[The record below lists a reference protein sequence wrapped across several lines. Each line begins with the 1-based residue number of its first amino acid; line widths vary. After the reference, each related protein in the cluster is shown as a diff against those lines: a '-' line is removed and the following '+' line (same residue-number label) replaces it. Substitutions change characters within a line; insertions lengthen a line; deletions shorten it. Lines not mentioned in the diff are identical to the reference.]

1 MPGEYGVVQEAPPA
15 PGAEAPGA
23 LGRRTTA
30 GVLWLLLQSLS
41 GRAAGFVS
49 QLVLARLLLPEAFGQ
64 VGLAYTVTGLVGAL
78 ISFGVD
84 DVVLQRSARLQH
96 WLAPAFWCS
105 LGLSVVGT
113 ALLLAAAPLAAHIYG
128 SPGLTGLIA
137 VVALTLPLGALATVP
152 TVKLRAAMDFRFIA
166 AYSSLEIVGVQLAS
180 VLLAA
185 AGFDAYSFV
194 LPLPVAAAVKLVVFW
209 RKAPTR
215 ITWRYRVAQLAHLL
229 RSGLLILATRIINE
243 TVNQG
248 DYIILGIMT
257 TDAVV
262 GVYFF
267 AFRLAAQPLRM
278 LAGNFG
284 AVLFPALTQLGAD
297 PARQRSAALQAAR
310 ILVYVVTPV
319 CFLQAALAAPTLHLM
334 FGTRWDGAIPLIQIL
349 SLGLPGD
356 AVAWIG
362 GALLVARKQFRL
374 DLVYLLMFAPPFFA
388 LVFVGALLGSS
399 LGVAVGASL
408 YYALVKPVNAWLM
421 FQPGMRRGDAVR
433 LFVQPYLVAGLAIGA
448 CYAVAQLLVAP
459 EHPLGQLLLIVGASP
474 FAYAA
479 ALRLCVPDVLRE
491 LLQRFPVARLAG
503 RAVRRLRMRPA

>member
-1 MPGEYGVVQEAPPA
+1 MGAKLTALPTPVPGDYGVVREAPPA
-15 PGAEAPGA
+15 PGGEAPGA

-78 ISFGVD
+78 ISFGID

-297 PARQRSAALQAAR
+297 PARQRSAALQAA
-310 ILVYVVTPV
+310 
-319 CFLQAALAAPTLHLM
+319 LAAPTLHLM

-433 LFVQPYLVAGLAIGA
+433 LFVQPYMVAGLAIGA